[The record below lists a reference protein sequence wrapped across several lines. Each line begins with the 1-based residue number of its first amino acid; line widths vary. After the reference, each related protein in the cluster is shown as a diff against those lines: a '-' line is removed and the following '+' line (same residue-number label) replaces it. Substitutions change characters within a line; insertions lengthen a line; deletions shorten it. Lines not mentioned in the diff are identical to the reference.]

1 MDEAEEKHKEEETV
15 KEETNE
21 EEPSETETQY
31 CEDESKSFKDIFSHL
46 TQAANIAAS
55 MGEERVTRIVG
66 DVQDQ
71 LKKISQKGHKVAQA
85 ARDRVSTSKESV
97 EDRVEE
103 VVHATLDS
111 LKVATRDDIERLE
124 NLIREL
130 KKEKESGE

>member
-1 MDEAEEKHKEEETV
+1 MDEAEEKNNEAESEEAEATGTEAHCDEEES
-15 KEETNE
+15 N
-21 EEPSETETQY
+21 
-31 CEDESKSFKDIFSHL
+31 SFKDIYSHL

-55 MGEERVTRIVG
+55 MGEERVTKIFG

-71 LKKISQKGHKVAQA
+71 LNKISQKGHKVAQA